1 MYKNNHTMWWD
12 SPKVAVV
19 TEENLTGNNGII
31 RARSSY
37 KRLNICQEFWNK
49 EHIPQQK
56 KWTLTVNWVVHAST
70 HDKNVSYTDTYNPPN
85 CMLTFDSLGDCT
97 RNGRKRMENTFLVI
111 QKMHT
116 YLVII
121 DFVVK
126 TLGIRDIELKKKI
139 QTQLLNWYTHTQ
151 THTNT
156 AQKNTPYHFLR
167 TSRGHTGT
175 SIWNN
180 MKSWFKC
187 WKLAPVSVCYLKLC
201 N

>member
-1 MYKNNHTMWWD
+1 
-12 SPKVAVV
+12 
-19 TEENLTGNNGII
+19 
-31 RARSSY
+31 
-37 KRLNICQEFWNK
+37 
-49 EHIPQQK
+49 
-56 KWTLTVNWVVHAST
+56 
-70 HDKNVSYTDTYNPPN
+70 
-85 CMLTFDSLGDCT
+85 
-97 RNGRKRMENTFLVI
+97 MENTFLVI

-121 DFVVK
+121 DFLVK

-156 AQKNTPYHFLR
+156 PYHFLR

-180 MKSWFKC
+180 MKS
-187 WKLAPVSVCYLKLC
+187 
-201 N
+201 

>member
-1 MYKNNHTMWWD
+1 MYKNNHTIWWD

-49 EHIPQQK
+49 EHIPQPK
-56 KWTLTVNWVVHAST
+56 NEHWLWTEWSMLLSMIRTYLIQIPTIHPAACWHLTVV
-70 HDKNVSYTDTYNPPN
+70 
-85 CMLTFDSLGDCT
+85 GDCT

-121 DFVVK
+121 DFLVK

-151 THTNT
+151 THT
-156 AQKNTPYHFLR
+156 NTPYHFLR

>member
-1 MYKNNHTMWWD
+1 MYKNNHTIWWD

-121 DFVVK
+121 DFLVK
-126 TLGIRDIELKKKI
+126 TLGIRDIELKKK
-139 QTQLLNWYTHTQ
+139 N
-151 THTNT
+151 TNT
-156 AQKNTPYHFLR
+156 TSKLVHTYTNTHKHSPEKHSLPLS
-167 TSRGHTGT
+167 T
-175 SIWNN
+175 
-180 MKSWFKC
+180 
-187 WKLAPVSVCYLKLC
+187 YLPWPHRNINLE
-201 N
+201 